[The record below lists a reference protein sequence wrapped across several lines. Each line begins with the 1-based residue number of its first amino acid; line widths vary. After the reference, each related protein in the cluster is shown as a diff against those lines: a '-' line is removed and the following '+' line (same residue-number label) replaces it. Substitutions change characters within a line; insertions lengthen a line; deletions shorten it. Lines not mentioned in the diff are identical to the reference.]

1 MLTYIDTLSKLCVYA
16 ARILLGA
23 KEQVLHTSC
32 AAIYTKILEDTMQ
45 TAIHDLPLG
54 MRLHR

>member
-1 MLTYIDTLSKLCVYA
+1 MYA

-23 KEQVLHTSC
+23 KEQVLHTSY
-32 AAIYTKILEDTMQ
+32 AAIYTKILEDAMQ